1 MQHSTT
7 KSWVDTKELLL
18 VVVVIVCE
26 AATSQL
32 FSTNQLLM
40 SRVWWMEM
48 VIVLQ
53 TLDNM
58 LNMLNMLTAANYL

>member
-1 MQHSTT
+1 M
-7 KSWVDTKELLL
+7 
-18 VVVVIVCE
+18 VVVIVCG

-40 SRVWWMEM
+40 SKVWWMEM

>member
-1 MQHSTT
+1 M
-7 KSWVDTKELLL
+7 
-18 VVVVIVCE
+18 VVVIVCE

-40 SRVWWMEM
+40 SKVWWMEM